1 MQNDNEENDS
11 DDVDDDFCFDYD
23 DDSFCSDYDDDDD
36 DDDDDF
42 YFNYDYENAEEIP
55 ELLVVLGHTAFHT
68 IFTTHVWNWEAGVEF
83 VRQHPEQA
91 RFARYKL
98 YPDNNP
104 CTCLDRA
111 CGIGSPEAV
120 SFLRAVRDICID
132 HFLIR
137 DEYDDDV
144 PLDGEGILNYPM
156 PVIRMLL
163 KIHIETVFETK
174 NGPKLTES
182 NFNPLTALC
191 SCYCEDIK
199 EAHRQITSGERILT
213 DIINDGFLQEDL
225 ELGDEFWEKVTL
237 VTKAFYH
244 RSIEDVLPN
253 GKVWRLLHASAG
265 IDFFPPNLLRLLT
278 AAFPD
283 DVTEEDE
290 DGNLPIHVAALGNF
304 FPSSTEDYSEDFEAN
319 SGTPE
324 LSIAI
329 LLEANPASA
338 RCRNRQGKFPLQ
350 LAIES
355 GRDWQDGIGALADA
369 FLAAT
374 GDKDKETGLDLFL
387 LAAADDRSLT
397 IIYNLFRAKPF

>member
-1 MQNDNEENDS
+1 VFLLIMQNDNEENDIE
-11 DDVDDDFCFDYD
+11 
-23 DDSFCSDYDDDDD
+23 DDDDYVFDSCIDWEEED
-36 DDDDDF
+36 DDD
-42 YFNYDYENAEEIP
+42 EEIP
-55 ELLVVLGHTAFHT
+55 ELLLILGHTALHT
-68 IFTTHVWNWEAGVEF
+68 VSTPRVWNWEAGVEL

-91 RFARYKL
+91 RFARHKL
-98 YPDNNP
+98 YPDNP
-104 CTCLDRA
+104 CTCLAYA
-111 CGIGSPEAV
+111 CRSGSPEAV
-120 SFLRAVRDICID
+120 LFLHAVRDICLD

-137 DEYDDDV
+137 QKHDDFV
-144 PLDGEGILNYPM
+144 PIDGEGILNYSM

-163 KIHIETVFETK
+163 EIHIQTDFETK

-191 SCYCEDIK
+191 SCYSGYIK
-199 EAHRQITSGERILT
+199 ETHREITSGEWTPT
-213 DIINDGFLQEDL
+213 DLSNLEDDV
-225 ELGDEFWEKVTL
+225 GDDFWEKVTL

-253 GKVWRLLHASAG
+253 GKVWRIMHASAG
-265 IDFFPPNLLRLLT
+265 IDFFPPSLLRLLT

-290 DGNLPIHVAALGNF
+290 DGNLPIHVAALGD
-304 FPSSTEDYSEDFEAN
+304 FPSIHMTRPITEDYSEDYSEDFVAN

-324 LSIAI
+324 LTIAI

-338 RCRNRQGKFPLQ
+338 RYRNRQGKFPLQ

-355 GRDWQDGIGALADA
+355 GRDWHDGIGALADA
-369 FLAAT
+369 FLAAI
-374 GDKDKETGLDLFL
+374 GDRDKETGLDLFL